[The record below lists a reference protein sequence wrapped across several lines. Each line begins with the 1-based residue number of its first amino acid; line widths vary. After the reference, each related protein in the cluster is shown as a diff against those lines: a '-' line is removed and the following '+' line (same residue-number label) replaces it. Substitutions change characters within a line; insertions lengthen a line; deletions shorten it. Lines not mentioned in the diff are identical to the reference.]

1 MLDIDY
7 NTLNDE
13 EIVYIAASG
22 DNKATDFLLKKYS
35 SMVLAIS
42 RSYFLIG
49 ADYDDV
55 IQEGMIGLFKAIRD
69 FKKGDTSFSTFAHI
83 CIKRQILTAV
93 KSASRKKHLPLNSYV
108 SLNKTI
114 YDDEQETTLLNLL
127 ANNIDSTPEDILIN
141 KEGFNITK
149 SNIFALLSS
158 YEKTVLEK
166 YLQGKSYCDIAAELG
181 KTEKSID
188 NALQRIIKKIEKMV

>member
-1 MLDIDY
+1 MDI
-7 NTLNDE
+7 NFKSMCDE
-13 EIVYIAASG
+13 EIVELASNG
-22 DNKATDFLLKKYS
+22 NDAATDFLLDKYS
-35 SMVLAIS
+35 SLVLSIS

-69 FKKGDTSFSTFAHI
+69 YKKCDTSFSTFAHI
-83 CIKRQILTAV
+83 CVKRQILTAV
-93 KSASRKKHLPLNSYV
+93 KSASRKKHMPLNSYI

-114 YDDEQETTLLNLL
+114 YEDEQETTLLNLL
-127 ANNIDSTPEDILIN
+127 ANNIEPGPEDILIN
-141 KEGFNITK
+141 KERFNITK
-149 SNIFALLSS
+149 NNIFALLSS

-166 YLQGKSYCDIAAELG
+166 YLQGKSYSDIASELD

-188 NALQRIIKKIEKMV
+188 NALQRIKKKIEKML